1 MNGME
6 MRSIEGLMTVCIQ
19 IYPCYIF
26 ACPWTCKDQG
36 MFVVLRSCATDILF
50 QSSRIR
56 SSLIFLPLPL
66 LPCCSVNVVYKPC
79 FVPPTLYCL
88 SHRDK
93 HPCGGWPRPSQYCR
107 SFSSYALFCFFA
119 GLAGLVCHP
128 MSKFVGGK
136 ETELVTGSRSKVARE
151 PEKQEH

>member
-1 MNGME
+1 
-6 MRSIEGLMTVCIQ
+6 MTVCIQ

-56 SSLIFLPLPL
+56 SSFIFLPLPL

-151 PEKQEH
+151 KQEHY